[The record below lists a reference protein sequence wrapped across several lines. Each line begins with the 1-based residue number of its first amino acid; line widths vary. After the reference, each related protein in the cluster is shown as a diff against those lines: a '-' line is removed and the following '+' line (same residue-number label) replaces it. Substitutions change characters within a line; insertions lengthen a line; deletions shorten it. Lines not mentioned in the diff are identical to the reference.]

1 MPKRSLY
8 RLAEEDFTLPYY
20 LLDSNFAS
28 PQDYLHDIRI
38 MPPEGGGDNGE
49 LFTSLNIEISQLSAI
64 AVKNFCIPVCGWDYQ
79 ADYFFSEG
87 YFKVFSQKLVE
98 LITTFPATKIVL
110 EFQLNCLS
118 LHGLYHFLEKF
129 VEFKK
134 DHNGSGCLALEFAK
148 RGLPVYLNLSL
159 LKEAQTELMK
169 KSADLMKSSDQFDQ
183 TEISQLEEM
192 ILPAQ
197 DYGTNSS
204 RQMLATFYY
213 SLLLRGSKDQT
224 IKTFPGVITLLK
236 KSAEAFLEI
245 NPNILKNSFSPYVRT
260 DENYSEIMKEKIN
273 SFHSTKF
280 PHLED
285 EEKSDFLNH
294 FLKIKDLIPCEHSNL
309 DMLEVALAVLT
320 FPEQTA
326 GVIVEA
332 GLFKGGGTAR
342 LSLACKFSKREL
354 FGFDSFRGL
363 PVHEESS
370 PNVLYPPGVYFGS
383 KAEVQENLKKYG
395 APEVVTL
402 VEGWFEETM
411 PNFHRPVA
419 IAYLDVDLLSSTK
432 VCIRYLWPQLI
443 QGGVIF
449 CHDGHLPEIAKLI
462 HDPEFWQHE
471 FNEPLPDIA
480 TVFGKMGFIKI
491 TKT

>member
-20 LLDSNFAS
+20 LLDLNFVS
-28 PQDYLHDIRI
+28 LQDYLQDIKTL
-38 MPPEGGGDNGE
+38 PSQGFGDNGE
-49 LFTSLNIEISQLSAI
+49 LFTSLNIDIPQISSL
-64 AVKNFCIPVCGWDYQ
+64 AVKNFRIPIFGWDHQ
-79 ADYFFSEG
+79 SDYFFSEV
-87 YFKVFSQKLVE
+87 YFKVFSQKLDE
-98 LITTFPATKIVL
+98 LITAFPSSKIVF

-118 LHGLYHFLEKF
+118 AHGLYYFLEKF
-129 VEFKK
+129 VQFRE
-134 DHNGSGCLALEFAK
+134 DHKLSGRLNLEYGK
-148 RGLPVYLNLSL
+148 RGLPLYLDLSL
-159 LKEAQTELMK
+159 IQETQIELMK
-169 KSADLMKSSDQFDQ
+169 KSADLMKSNDRFEQ

-192 ILPAQ
+192 ILPVQ
-197 DYGTNSS
+197 NYGKNST

-213 SLLLRGSKDQT
+213 SLLLRGSKDLT
-224 IKTFPGVITLLK
+224 IKTFPGAITLLK

-245 NPNILKNSFSPYVRT
+245 NPNILKNSFSPKAQT
-260 DENYSEIMKEKIN
+260 DENYSDLLKERIN

-280 PHLED
+280 PFLKQS
-285 EEKSDFLNH
+285 EKEDFLNH
-294 FLKIKDLIPCEHSNL
+294 FLEIKDLIPCEHSNL

-320 FPEQTA
+320 LPEQTA

-342 LSLACKFSKREL
+342 LSLACRYFRREL

-383 KAEVQENLKKYG
+383 KAEVQENLEKYG

-402 VEGWFEETM
+402 VEGWFEETL

-462 HDPEFWQHE
+462 HNPEFWQHE
-471 FNEPLPDIA
+471 FNEPLPEIA

>member
-1 MPKRSLY
+1 MPKRPLY

-28 PQDYLHDIRI
+28 PQDYLHDIKI
-38 MPPEGGGDNGE
+38 LPPEGAGDNGE
-49 LFTSLNIEISQLSAI
+49 LFTSLNIDFPKISSL
-64 AVKNFCIPVCGWDYQ
+64 AVQNFRIPIFGWDHQ
-79 ADYFFSEG
+79 ADYFLSEG
-87 YFKVFSQKLVE
+87 YFKIFSQKLDE
-98 LITTFPATKIVL
+98 LITTFPTSKIVL

-118 LHGLYHFLEKF
+118 LHGLYYFLEKF
-129 VEFKK
+129 IRFRE
-134 DHNGSGCLALEFAK
+134 DHKLSGRLNLEYGK
-148 RGLPVYLNLSL
+148 RGLPLYLDLSL
-159 LKEAQTELMK
+159 IQGTHIELMK
-169 KSADLMKSSDQFDQ
+169 KSTDLMKSNDRFEQ

-192 ILPAQ
+192 MLPVQ
-197 DYGTNSS
+197 DYGANSS

-213 SLLLRGSKDQT
+213 SLLLKGSKDQT

-245 NPNILKNSFSPYVRT
+245 NPNILKNSFSPKAQT
-260 DENYSEIMKEKIN
+260 DENYSDLLKNRMN
-273 SFHSTKF
+273 SFHSSKF
-280 PHLED
+280 PFLSQSEK
-285 EEKSDFLNH
+285 EEFLNH
-294 FLKIKDLIPCEHSNL
+294 FLGIKDLIPCEHSNL

-342 LSLACKFSKREL
+342 LSLACKYSKREL

-395 APEVVTL
+395 APEFVTL
-402 VEGWFEETM
+402 VDGWFEETM
-411 PNFHRPVA
+411 PKFHRPVA

-449 CHDGHLPEIAKLI
+449 CHDAHLPEIAKLI

-471 FNEPLPDIA
+471 FNEPLPDISN
-480 TVFGKMGFIKI
+480 VFGKIGFIKI
-491 TKT
+491 TKN